1 VRIVHSDLLP
11 SITVFARSVII
22 VVCTVVDDFVA
33 DVVLLNLVKF
43 ANLVAYITLC
53 FVIHFAVCDCRTA
66 LVIGDFNVVSL
77 AVEAVSHGIVV

>member
-22 VVCTVVDDFVA
+22 VVCTFVDDFVA

-43 ANLVAYITLC
+43 ANLVAYVTGFCVLY
-53 FVIHFAVCDCRTA
+53 FAVCDCRTA

-77 AVEAVSHGIVV
+77 AVEAVSHGSVV